1 MGLYTDQE
9 RNERMTTQ
17 EAIEKMLKKS
27 EQIINTGQFEETPTN
42 NYIFRVDADGF
53 HFSRRAFT
61 YDELANIRN
70 YALGLRRKR
79 LDG

>member
-1 MGLYTDQE
+1 
-9 RNERMTTQ
+9 MTAQ
-17 EAIEKMLKKS
+17 DEIAKMLKKS
-27 EQIINTGQFEETPTN
+27 EAIINAGQFEETPTN

-70 YALGLRRKR
+70 YALELRRKR
-79 LDG
+79 LDD